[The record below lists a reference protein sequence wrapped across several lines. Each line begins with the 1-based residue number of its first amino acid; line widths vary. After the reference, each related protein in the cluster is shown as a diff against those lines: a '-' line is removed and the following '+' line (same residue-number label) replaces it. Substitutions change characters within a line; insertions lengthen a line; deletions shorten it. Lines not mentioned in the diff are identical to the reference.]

1 MNTDQVRTLVV
12 DIDDHPKMANILVRA
27 HAKLG
32 MPTKNENENIARQD
46 TPVNSLS

>member
-1 MNTDQVRTLVV
+1 MNADQVRALIV
-12 DIDDHPKMANILVRA
+12 DEYPNTANTLVRA

-32 MPTKNENENIARQD
+32 LPTKNENQNIARQN